1 MTQGIYDAA
10 VVGGG
15 LVGSALAYGLRASL
29 DRVVV
34 LDEGDA
40 AYRAS
45 RGNFGLVWVQSKG
58 MGMPRYGVWTM
69 RSVREWPGLA
79 AELLACTGV
88 DVRLEQN
95 GGLHVLLSD
104 EEVEARIAFMTK
116 LLAQP
121 GMSAYEW
128 KLLDCRELADMVPGI
143 GPDVR
148 GATWTPVDGIANPLK
163 LLRAFHI
170 AFDKLG
176 VDYRPRQAV
185 VDLRKKDGVFEIDT
199 TAGRVRA
206 KQVVLAAGLGNA
218 VLGKPLGLDVPVR
231 PQRGQIIALE
241 RTRRMLEVPFVTL
254 RQMDEGT
261 WLIGDSQE
269 EAGFADEHVSLSIV
283 GTLAERRTTILD
295 VQEKTGRT
303 GQLLFVTLRH
313 EYTQAGTLAISE
325 EQDIVYRQPTP
336 PKLTGSTPAPS
347 GEWRETVT
355 PAPTLLFRYSA
366 VTFNGHRI
374 HYDHP
379 YVTQTEGYPGLVV
392 HGPLIA
398 TLMLA
403 AFRRAQP
410 GAVLQHLSYRGLRP
424 LIAPTPFTVAGR
436 VADTTAHPGVA
447 DLWAEQD
454 GTLAHQAQLQFSL

>member
-34 LDEGDA
+34 LDEGDVA
-40 AYRAS
+40 WRAS

-58 MGMPRYGVWTM
+58 MGMPRYGGWTM
-69 RSVREWPGLA
+69 TSVREWPGLA

-104 EEVEARIAFMTK
+104 KEAEARITFMTK

-121 GMSAYEW
+121 GMSSYEW
-128 KLLDCRELADMVPGI
+128 KLLDRKELADMVPGI

-170 AFDKLG
+170 AFGKLG
-176 VDYRPRQAV
+176 VDYKPRQAV
-185 VDLRKKDGVFEIDT
+185 AKLCKKDGVFEIDT
-199 TAGRVRA
+199 AAGRVRA
-206 KQVVLAAGLGNA
+206 RQVVLAAGLGNA
-218 VLGKPLGLDVPVR
+218 ALGKSLGLDVPVR

-241 RTRRMLEVPFVTL
+241 RTRRMLEVPLSTL

-283 GTLAERRTTILD
+283 GTLADRAVRTLPALREVRAVRAWSALRVMSRDGFPIYQQSETCPGAFVATCHSGVTLAGAHAKVLAPMIAAGRLHEDMAPFSTRRFH
-295 VQEKTGRT
+295 VQE
-303 GQLLFVTLRH
+303 
-313 EYTQAGTLAISE
+313 A
-325 EQDIVYRQPTP
+325 
-336 PKLTGSTPAPS
+336 
-347 GEWRETVT
+347 
-355 PAPTLLFRYSA
+355 
-366 VTFNGHRI
+366 
-374 HYDHP
+374 
-379 YVTQTEGYPGLVV
+379 
-392 HGPLIA
+392 
-398 TLMLA
+398 
-403 AFRRAQP
+403 
-410 GAVLQHLSYRGLRP
+410 
-424 LIAPTPFTVAGR
+424 
-436 VADTTAHPGVA
+436 
-447 DLWAEQD
+447 
-454 GTLAHQAQLQFSL
+454 